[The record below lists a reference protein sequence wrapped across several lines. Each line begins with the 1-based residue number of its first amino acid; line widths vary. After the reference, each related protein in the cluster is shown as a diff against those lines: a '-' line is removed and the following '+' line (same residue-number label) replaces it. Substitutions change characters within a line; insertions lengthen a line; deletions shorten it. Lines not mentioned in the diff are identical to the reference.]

1 MTPFAAA
8 EARLARLGRPCAP
21 DAPARQ
27 RAAVAVRK
35 KPQAEVT
42 EVAVVPLGTWHVDL
56 DEHPVVLFCGR
67 VEEAFQHVPTVIV
80 YGRLCFSCSWV
91 SNL

>member
-1 MTPFAAA
+1 MTPFAALK
-8 EARLARLGRPCAP
+8 ARLARQGRLCAP

-27 RAAVAVRK
+27 RAAAVAVRQ
-35 KPQAEVT
+35 PQAEVT

-67 VEEAFQHVPTVIV
+67 VEEVFQ
-80 YGRLCFSCSWV
+80 L
-91 SNL
+91 

>member
-1 MTPFAAA
+1 VTPFAAA
-8 EARLARLGRPCAP
+8 EARLARLGRLCAP

-27 RAAVAVRK
+27 RAAAVAVRQ
-35 KPQAEVT
+35 PQAGEVT

-67 VEEAFQHVPTVIV
+67 VEEVFQ
-80 YGRLCFSCSWV
+80 L
-91 SNL
+91 